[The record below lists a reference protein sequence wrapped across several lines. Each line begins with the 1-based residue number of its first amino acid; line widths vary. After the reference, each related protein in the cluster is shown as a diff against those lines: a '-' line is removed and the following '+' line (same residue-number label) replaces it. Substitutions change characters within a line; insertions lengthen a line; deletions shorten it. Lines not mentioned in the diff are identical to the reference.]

1 MSHEAFA
8 TGLFHPDALPGPAQM
23 PRYLSLAIEQ
33 MGCTT
38 IDRRWQWNLAN
49 PHWRLY
55 CNASVGAELTT
66 SDGQRLALVPRQV
79 YVIPPMRPVRSS
91 CVGSV
96 RHYFCHFQVTGVEL
110 GWATA
115 NLPPVAPA
123 GQVDDWAAVFG
134 SVAVPMELD
143 RQWEWLAFVA
153 RHLAIAARYGRAAG
167 SVLSMPEAHLHADL
181 MPAML
186 AIEEAPEGSHTLR
199 SLAQLCHLSREH
211 FLRRFKKA
219 HGVTPLDYV
228 RQRRIRKSL
237 ALLADGRKSI
247 PQIASECGFASRFH
261 FTRLFT
267 RYLAK
272 SPGEYRRA
280 HGHTT

>member
-1 MSHEAFA
+1 
-8 TGLFHPDALPGPAQM
+8 M

-33 MGCTT
+33 MGCAT

-55 CNASVGAELTT
+55 CNATAGAELTT
-66 SDGQRLALVPRQV
+66 ADGQRVPLAPRRV
-79 YVIPPMRPVRSS
+79 YVIPPLRPLRSS
-91 CVGSV
+91 CTGSV
-96 RHYFCHFQVTGVEL
+96 RHYFCHFQVTGVEP

-115 NLPPVAPA
+115 NLPAVAA
-123 GQVDDWAAVFG
+123 GGQVDDWEETFG
-134 SVAVPMELD
+134 AVAVPMELD
-143 RQWEWLAFVA
+143 RQWDWLAFIA
-153 RHLAIAARYGRAAG
+153 RQLAIAARHGPTG
-167 SVLSMPEAHLHADL
+167 EDSLPMPEAHLHADL
-181 MPAML
+181 RPAMI
-186 AIEEAPEGSHTLR
+186 AIEEAPEAEHTLR

-211 FLRRFKKA
+211 FLRRFKRA

-237 ALLADGRKSI
+237 ALLADGRMSI
-247 PQIASECGFASRFH
+247 PQIASACGFASRFH

-272 SPGEYRRA
+272 SPGEYRRTEQ
-280 HGHTT
+280 GRGR

>member
-1 MSHEAFA
+1 
-8 TGLFHPDALPGPAQM
+8 M

-33 MGCTT
+33 MGCAT
-38 IDRRWQWNLAN
+38 IDQTWQWSLAN

-55 CNASVGAELTT
+55 CNESAGAELITHEGT
-66 SDGQRLALVPRQV
+66 RIALAPRQV
-79 YVIPPMRPVRSS
+79 YVMPPMRATRSACTAS
-91 CVGSV
+91 L
-96 RHYFCHFQVTGVEL
+96 RHYFCHFQVTGVEV

-115 NLPPVAPA
+115 NFPSVAPA
-123 GQVDDWAAVFG
+123 GMVDDWDATFG
-134 SVAVPMELD
+134 TVTVPMEME
-143 RQWEWLAFVA
+143 RQWRWLAFIA
-153 RHLAIAARYGRAAG
+153 EHLAIATQRCQSGENPVA
-167 SVLSMPEAHLHADL
+167 MPEAHLHADL
-181 MPAML
+181 APAML
-186 AIEEAPEGSHTLR
+186 AIEEAPEAPHTLR

-237 ALLADGRKSI
+237 ALLAEGTQSI
-247 PQIASECGFASRFH
+247 PQIASACGFVSRFH

-267 RYLAK
+267 RYMAK

-280 HGHTT
+280 HAHRPA